1 VENHS
6 PLQFPEGYVYVDVT
20 LEGPYE
26 FVIGTDWRSQHI
38 SEVYTEDEFWD
49 NDNLPPNRHWSH
61 VKVRTQEDSEE
72 ETRKY
77 ILAQKGLLLS
87 FIKSVVTEYNYRL
100 AINNS

>member
-1 VENHS
+1 MNARVENHS

-49 NDNLPPNRHWSH
+49 NDNLPPNRHQESFREAPAFMH
-61 VKVRTQEDSEE
+61 GEVRKASADAKIFQYSIT
-72 ETRKY
+72 
-77 ILAQKGLLLS
+77 
-87 FIKSVVTEYNYRL
+87 FIFLTLR
-100 AINNS
+100 